1 MIEIAIELRNGGRN
15 EDRAATFSNADT
27 AVFVLADGAGGV
39 GSGARAAEV
48 VVYEAQALIHG
59 HHKSALAAL
68 AAAETRIEAFG
79 GMSTGIIVLLR
90 HGQLTGVSCGDSK
103 AWLFSKNRVLELT
116 SNQIRK
122 PLLGSGGTLV
132 EFGPEPFNGRLLLA
146 SDGLVNYAQA
156 SKIACNAVLENIH
169 EAATS
174 LAELPRLKSGKFPDD
189 VAILLADASA

>member
-1 MIEIAIELRNGGRN
+1 MIEIVIELRSGSRN
-15 EDRAATFSNADT
+15 EDRAAAFSNADA
-27 AVFVLADGAGGV
+27 AVFMMADGAGGV

-48 VVYEAQALIHG
+48 VVHETQALVHG
-59 HHKSALAAL
+59 HHKSALEAL
-68 AAAETRIEAFG
+68 AAAETRIETFG
-79 GMSTGIIVLLR
+79 GMSTGIIVMLR

-103 AWLFSKNRVLELT
+103 AWLFSKNCVLELT

-122 PLLGSGGTLV
+122 PLLGSGGVLV
-132 EFGPEPFNGRLLLA
+132 EFGPVPFNGRLLLA

-156 SKIACNAVLENIH
+156 SKIAYNAVLENIH
-169 EAATS
+169 EAANS